1 MPNPGTYDLSLHGP
15 NGFFRHFTGSRS
27 STLQVEAE
35 DDRNGGQLRLRV
47 TATHGSGRDHK
58 AVVQVADAHGPDR
71 HVTLGHRT
79 EELVVD
85 TQHSGGWYDLTLTS
99 PSDSSFSYQ
108 LAGRLES
115 AARLTSDPQLGR
127 S

>member
-1 MPNPGTYDLSLHGP
+1 MGV
-15 NGFFRHFTGSRS
+15 R
-27 STLQVEAE
+27 
-35 DDRNGGQLRLRV
+35 
-47 TATHGSGRDHK
+47 
-58 AVVQVADAHGPDR
+58 
-71 HVTLGHRT
+71 GHRPWSR
-79 EELVVD
+79 VVD
-85 TQHSGGWYDLTLTS
+85 AYGGYLLAMRRIGGEVLVNTQHSGGWYDLALTS